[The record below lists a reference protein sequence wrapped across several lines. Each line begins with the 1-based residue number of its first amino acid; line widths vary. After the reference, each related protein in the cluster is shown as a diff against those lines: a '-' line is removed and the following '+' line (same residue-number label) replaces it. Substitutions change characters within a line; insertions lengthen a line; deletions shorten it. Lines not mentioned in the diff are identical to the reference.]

1 MTKGIGRRALSGIS
15 WTLFGALVS
24 NVLRVAVLAIISRLL
39 TKHDI
44 GITTGALVVVMFALR
59 FRELGIGL
67 ALIQRKE
74 IDHKHITT
82 TYGFTMA
89 MGALLAVGVFGCAAP
104 LARLFKASEGVAI
117 IQLLSVMFLL
127 RGVTAGSQFMLHRE
141 LKFRELA
148 MVDVLSY
155 TAGSLASIVL
165 AFRGWG
171 PWALAIGYVVEATVE
186 CALTLWV
193 RPPLGLP
200 KIHWSAL
207 RQLLAFGGGQTLAS
221 FGNYFANQG
230 DYLVVGNQLGP
241 SALGVYS
248 RAYEVMRFPAALF
261 TSVAGSVLFSVF
273 SRLQDDRHRL
283 GDMYRRV
290 LFAIAIVLLP
300 ASAGLIVL
308 APEAIR
314 TLLGPNWDGA
324 VLPFQIM
331 AVSMMFRTSYKASG
345 LVARSAS
352 AVYRVALSQA
362 TYAAFVVLGAAAAVH
377 WGIVGVSITTGA
389 AVIFHFLGLTRLA
402 LQQVSI
408 GWRSVLMAHVDGLI
422 AAALAIALALPMAV
436 FLRSVAAPAG
446 VTIAATTVSGLVLPA
461 VFVMVR
467 LRTHHPDWVWLR
479 ERVQQAVKRR
489 IQSRAPMQG

>member
-15 WTLFGALVS
+15 WTLFGAFVS
-24 NVLRVAVLAIISRLL
+24 NMLRVAVLALISRLL

-44 GITTGALVVVMFALR
+44 GITTSALVVVMFATR

-89 MGALLAVGVFGCAAP
+89 MGAVLAVIVFGCAAP
-104 LARLFKASEGVAI
+104 LARLFKASDGVAI

-127 RGVTAGSQFMLHRE
+127 RGVTAGSQFLLHRE

-148 MVDVLSY
+148 MIDVVSY
-155 TAGSLASIVL
+155 SVGSLISIAL

-171 PWALAIGYVVEATVE
+171 PWSLAVGYVFEAATE
-186 CALTLWV
+186 CVLTIWIR
-193 RPPLGLP
+193 RPPGVP

-230 DYLVVGNQLGP
+230 DYLVVGNRLGP

-248 RAYEVMRFPAALF
+248 RAYELMRFPAALF

-273 SRLQDDRHRL
+273 ARLQDDPKRL

-290 LFAIAIVLLP
+290 LFAIAIVLMP

-314 TLLGPNWDGA
+314 ILLGPNWGGA

-331 AVSMMFRTSYKASG
+331 AVSMVFRTSYKASG

-352 AVYRVALSQA
+352 AVYRVAAWQA
-362 TYAAFVVLGAAAAVH
+362 AYAVFVVLGAAVAVK

-389 AVIFHFLGLTRLA
+389 AVIFHFVALTRLA
-402 LQQVSI
+402 LRQVSI
-408 GWRSVLMAHVDGLI
+408 GWRSVITAHIDGLI
-422 AAALAIALALPMAV
+422 SAALVIVLALPVAV
-436 FLRSVAAPAG
+436 FLRNIASPAV
-446 VTIAATTVSGLVLPA
+446 VTIAGTTVAGLLLPIG
-461 VFVMVR
+461 FVMVR
-467 LRTHHPDWVWLR
+467 VRARHPDWVWLR
-479 ERVQQAVKRR
+479 ERMQQAIKRKVTPAAL
-489 IQSRAPMQG
+489 STG